1 MKKTIM
7 ITTTTYRYIEVDVTD
22 EDYFNDLVND
32 LNIQMQN
39 NSNFDMVFYNM
50 DLEDYNCEVLND
62 YFEEEILKVLEAN
75 KKSKNFLFF
84 YKNWY

>member
-1 MKKTIM
+1 MVKFIDYLNKCLQNDEFKKYWEAENLT
-7 ITTTTYRYIEVDVTD
+7 VDVTD

-50 DLEDYNCEVLND
+50 DLEDYNCEVLDD
-62 YFEEEILKVLEAN
+62 YFEEEIDIK
-75 KKSKNFLFF
+75 
-84 YKNWY
+84 

>member
-1 MKKTIM
+1 M

-39 NSNFDMVFYNM
+39 NSNFDIFLSSFLSLRQN
-50 DLEDYNCEVLND
+50 
-62 YFEEEILKVLEAN
+62 FEL
-75 KKSKNFLFF
+75 
-84 YKNWY
+84 